1 MRQLQKTKH
10 PTVCHWRNSSH
21 DNVAEKEELEAND
34 KVGTL
39 MFRHVFFRFIIDR

>member
-1 MRQLQKTKH
+1 MIM
-10 PTVCHWRNSSH
+10 WRK
-21 DNVAEKEELEAND
+21 KEELEAND